1 MTLNINIKTISHDH
15 LTRPCESSSCSADCS
30 PPCSPCGTTCL
41 SEREVLI
48 SQRIQVKHPG
58 WVLQPLQF
66 IHLHK
71 NLILSLCRLGFMRSV
86 APSARWWDEGKNIFF
101 YFSFPKGGIALQRIL
116 SSRIFLMWRGL
127 WWKWWCVC
135 FFLKVLGLHGWFKT
149 RPVQR
154 LWRGL
159 PGHRNHNLHQ
169 ISLELYLLSMIQSW
183 QEPCMGACAPSLRP
197 CQVA

>member
-101 YFSFPKGGIALQRIL
+101 TFRFQ
-116 SSRIFLMWRGL
+116 
-127 WWKWWCVC
+127 
-135 FFLKVLGLHGWFKT
+135 KV
-149 RPVQR
+149 
-154 LWRGL
+154 GL
-159 PGHRNHNLHQ
+159 PCNGSCPVGSFLCGEVCGENDDVCV
-169 ISLELYLLSMIQSW
+169 SFFTS
-183 QEPCMGACAPSLRP
+183 
-197 CQVA
+197 